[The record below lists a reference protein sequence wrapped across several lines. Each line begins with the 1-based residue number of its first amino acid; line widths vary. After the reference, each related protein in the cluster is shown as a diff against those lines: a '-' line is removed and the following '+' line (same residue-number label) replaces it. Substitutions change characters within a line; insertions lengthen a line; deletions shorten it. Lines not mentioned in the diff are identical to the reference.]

1 MTPNEVNRITHN
13 PYLSTLLCLN
23 FIYFRVSLSNKS
35 YIKQLD
41 GLRFIAV
48 AFVMAGHWVS
58 GNTWRPFFEHLSGC
72 GVNLFFTLSGFLITQ
87 ILIVN
92 RENESKGPLFKQFY
106 IRRFLRIFPLYYFV
120 LFVGCVINIPTARN
134 SFLWLVTYTGNI
146 VSSFHP
152 GILGYMG
159 HFWTLAVEEQFYVFF
174 PMFVLLPR
182 KFNVKSCLLLIAIA
196 ILSRA
201 YFYYIFRGT
210 LLVRVAPSS
219 FTTCCFDSFA
229 IGAILAYFRVKYSER
244 LKLILQRSILFI
256 IPFLLC
262 IVFYYLKE
270 KGHPFLST
278 LFDRTCF
285 CLFCAWLIGIAGTNG
300 FHGIF
305 GRLLNNPVVV
315 YLGKISY
322 GLYAYH
328 YFMPYISE
336 YIHLPFVRISYFIIT
351 VGLASASWFL
361 YERPINNLKRHFEYK
376 PVTPNA

>member
-1 MTPNEVNRITHN
+1 M
-13 PYLSTLLCLN
+13 N
-23 FIYFRVSLSNKS
+23 FIYFRGSLSNKS

-58 GNTWRPFFEHLSGC
+58 GNTWRPFLEYLSDC

-92 RENESKGPLFKQFY
+92 REKESKGSLFKQFY
-106 IRRFLRIFPLYYFV
+106 TRRFLRIFPLYYLV
-120 LFVGCVINIPTARN
+120 LLICFAINIPAGRSN
-134 SFLWLVTYTGNI
+134 FLWLVTYTSNI

-159 HFWTLAVEEQFYVFF
+159 HFWTLAVEEQFYILF

-182 KFNVKSCLLLIAIA
+182 KFGIRSCLVLIAIA
-196 ILSRA
+196 IVSRA

-210 LLVRVAPSS
+210 LLVRIAPSS
-219 FTTCCFDSFA
+219 FTTCCFDALA
-229 IGAILAYFRVKYSER
+229 IGALLAYYRINCLEN
-244 LKLILQRSILFI
+244 LKLILQRRAVAI
-256 IPFLLC
+256 IPFILC
-262 IVFYYLKE
+262 VIFYFLHE
-270 KGHPFLST
+270 NGHLFLST

-285 CLFCAWLIGIAGTNG
+285 CLFCAWLIGVAATTG
-300 FHGIF
+300 FQGFF
-305 GRLLNNPVVV
+305 GRFLNNPVVA

-322 GLYAYH
+322 GIYAFH

-336 YIHLPFVRISYFIIT
+336 HIHLPFVRISYFIIT

-361 YERPINNLKRHFEYK
+361 YEKPINGLKKYFEYK
-376 PVTPNA
+376 QA